1 MEAQLFDK
9 IENYL
14 AGGLSDADAAAFA
27 TEIAADAS
35 LAAMVQD
42 HQIAQD
48 AVEILIENDL
58 RAELESLRAE
68 ANLTNIEAYVGGA
81 LNDSATQTFEARME
95 ENADLA
101 STVEAYGV
109 GEDAVE
115 MLIENNLRVELK
127 QLQSESS
134 AAKVVPMPTKDRKLT
149 VATKQPAK
157 RRNLFSSLAAAAS
170 VALLLGFF
178 TFQYSATS
186 TDRLLAEHGTFV
198 MPEANRS
205 GDGAAVNP
213 LAIGMEA
220 QKSGDYTTAIN
231 FYKNISADNVRYNEA
246 QSLLAH
252 TYYENKEYSEAI
264 RQFGK
269 VVAAGDIRYKER
281 AEFYQLLAY
290 VANDQQDAKFDTLMN
305 ALLSDETHTY
315 HQQAKDLNSDLS
327 NWFRQLLH

>member
-14 AGGLSDADAAAFA
+14 AGALSDTDAATFA

-35 LAAMVQD
+35 LAAMVMD

-48 AVEILIENDL
+48 AIELLVENDL
-58 RAELESLRAE
+58 RAELDILRTE
-68 ANLTNIEAYVGGA
+68 ANLTNIEAYLGGN
-81 LNDSATQTFEARME
+81 LNDSATQAFAARIE
-95 ENADLA
+95 EDEDLA
-101 STVEAYGV
+101 NTVAAYEV

-115 MLIENNLRVELK
+115 MLIENNLRAELK
-127 QLQSESS
+127 QLQSEST
-134 AAKVVPMPTKDRKLT
+134 AAKVVPMATKERKLT

-157 RRNLFSSLAAAAS
+157 RRSLFSSLAAAAS

-186 TDRLLAEHGTFV
+186 TNSLLAEHGTFV
-198 MPEANRS
+198 MPEENRS
-205 GDGAAVNP
+205 GDKAVEHP
-213 LAIGMEA
+213 LAMGMKA
-220 QKSGDYTTAIN
+220 QKNGDYSTAIN
-231 FYKNISADNVRYNEA
+231 FYKNIPADNARYNEA

-252 TYYENKEYSEAI
+252 SYYENKAYPEAI
-264 RQFGK
+264 SQFGQ

-281 AEFYQLLAY
+281 AEFYQLLSY
-290 VANDQQDAKFDTLMN
+290 VANDQQDTNFEALMN
-305 ALLSDETHTY
+305 ALLSDETHNY

-327 NWFRQLLH
+327 NWLRQLLH